1 VPEES
6 GEGAHSVAA
15 VPLRTVV
22 VVTVACILAACGTRL
37 PDSAFTTTTVAG
49 TPTSAASTNPAS
61 DIGVTATEVRVGLIV
76 SKTSALGS
84 ETFSPPMY
92 GALAYFKALNER
104 GGVAGRTVDVDV
116 CDDSGTGAG
125 NRNCVHKLVDDDK
138 VFAFAGNS
146 IYQYVAAAEVS
157 DKDVPDIA
165 GQPVGNAY
173 DQYQHLYNLYGAVYP
188 RNGKVGYDG
197 KLYGGTEVYRYF
209 KTTLGTK
216 TAAVVS
222 YNQADSQR
230 FADLIV
236 RSLEVEGYSVVS
248 EQVDFAVPN
257 FDAVAADMKAHGVD
271 SVFDSLDA
279 AGNVNLC
286 NAMDSAGLAVKAK
299 VTTVQSWDETVPRQY
314 AKAPTC
320 RNSLYATSM
329 DRNYMDTQY
338 PAVAQFRADIQAA
351 YPDRADRLSMWEL
364 EGWASAQW
372 LTDAMT
378 ACGPNLAR
386 ACVEAYMNRPLDY
399 DGHGV
404 LIPRNFIVEPT
415 PAPTQHNCLNVAQ
428 WQDNAYDRKGG
439 WVTRV
444 PDMNTNCF
452 DVPAVAYSA

>member
-1 VPEES
+1 
-6 GEGAHSVAA
+6 VAA
-15 VPLRTVV
+15 VPIRTVA
-22 VVTVACILAACGTRL
+22 VVTFAFILTACGTRL

-49 TPTSAASTNPAS
+49 APTSAASTNPAS
-61 DIGVTATEVRVGLIV
+61 DVGVTPTDVRVGLIV

-104 GGVAGRTVDVDV
+104 GGVAGRTIDVDE

-146 IYQYVAAAEVS
+146 IYQYVAAAEVN

-165 GQPVGNAY
+165 GQPIGNAY

-236 RSLEVEGYSVVS
+236 RGLQAEGYSVVS

-299 VTTVQSWDETVPRQY
+299 VTTVQSWDETVRSQY
-314 AKAPTC
+314 AEAPTC

-329 DRNYMDTQY
+329 DRNYTDTQY
-338 PAVAQFRADIQAA
+338 PAVAQFRAEIQAA
-351 YPDRADRLSMWEL
+351 YPDRADLLSMWEL

-378 ACGPNLAR
+378 SCGANLTR
-386 ACVEAYMNRPLDY
+386 ACVEAYMNRPVDY

-415 PAPTQHNCLNVAQ
+415 PTPTQHNCLNVAQ
-428 WQDNAYDRKGG
+428 WQDSAYDGKGG